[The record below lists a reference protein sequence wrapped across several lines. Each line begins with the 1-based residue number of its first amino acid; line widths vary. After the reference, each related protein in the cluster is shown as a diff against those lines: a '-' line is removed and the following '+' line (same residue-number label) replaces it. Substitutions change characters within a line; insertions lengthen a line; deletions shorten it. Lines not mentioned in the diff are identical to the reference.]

1 MTQRSPEIP
10 GAPRGVPSN
19 KQREMKMKH
28 RAFTLIELLV
38 VIAIIAIL
46 AAILMPAL
54 QQARE
59 RAKASGCINN
69 LKQVALMTQN
79 YADDSKGELLLK
91 GKIFDVNCK
100 AGCNKDHITPVQTL
114 ACSGYGPKLDVNS
127 PYICPSTVWNQ
138 TDLDNNN
145 YRYGCYGV
153 YSEIQWGANAMLYN
167 DNRRW
172 KNAQETWGVM
182 HAKQLRAPSAVCYF
196 VEGADADG
204 YAQSRVYR
212 INPGSSDWFI
222 DARHAGKLQM
232 QFVDGHADS
241 IQAEAFFDL
250 KKQNPE
256 DYKEGDLTYY
266 AAPKTK
272 KTLQ

>member
-1 MTQRSPEIP
+1 
-10 GAPRGVPSN
+10 
-19 KQREMKMKH
+19 MK
-28 RAFTLIELLV
+28 RTFTLIELLV

-69 LKQVALMTQN
+69 LKQLALMAQS
-79 YADDSKGELLLK
+79 YMDDSKGELLLK

-100 AGCNKDHITPVQTL
+100 AGCGKDHVTPVQTL
-114 ACSGYGPKLDVNS
+114 ACSNYGPKLDINS

-138 TDLDNNN
+138 GYLDGNN
-145 YRYGCYGV
+145 YRYGCYAAYGEV
-153 YSEIQWGANAMLYN
+153 NWGANAMIYN

-172 KNAQETWGVM
+172 KNSEETWGVM

-196 VEGADADG
+196 VEGATKDGDSRSIVFRVDAG
-204 YAQSRVYR
+204 HSEK
-212 INPGSSDWFI
+212 PFI
-222 DARHAGKLQM
+222 DARHSGKLQM
-232 QFVDGHADS
+232 QFVDGHADV
-241 IQAEAFFDL
+241 IQPEAFFEL

-256 DYKEGDLTYY
+256 DYKEGNLTYY
-266 AAPKTK
+266 AAPKTE